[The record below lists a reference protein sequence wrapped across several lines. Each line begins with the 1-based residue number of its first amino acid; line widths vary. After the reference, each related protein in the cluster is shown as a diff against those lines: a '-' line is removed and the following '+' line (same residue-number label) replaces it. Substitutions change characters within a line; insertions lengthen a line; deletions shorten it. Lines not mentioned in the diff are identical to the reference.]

1 LFPSHRKT
9 GVSGHPPPIIPAVVK
24 TDLNSALPLESNG
37 VCLPIGNANGGPPVM
52 KPQSWVVLISLRLHR
67 LAWLPSPSATTY
79 TSSLAVY
86 RPLQPPSLSLSTVLP
101 CFAISN
107 ALHPLCSLTICTAQ
121 LSYIQLNQHTHLLSI
136 SRIHFLPLAI
146 SVARHYIQRF
156 STSRE
161 SVDDELI
168 WSQHCCGWSPSTK
181 HRLRPR
187 CRCRHWQQARTHP
200 CRHTPLPNATQTMAL
215 SSTGLP
221 SQ

>member
-1 LFPSHRKT
+1 MTTRSRVVSLFPSHRKT

-121 LSYIQLNQHTHLLSI
+121 LSYIQLNQHTSSLYIPYPLPSSRYQRRSALHTALLHITRI
-136 SRIHFLPLAI
+136 SR
-146 SVARHYIQRF
+146 R
-156 STSRE
+156 
-161 SVDDELI
+161 
-168 WSQHCCGWSPSTK
+168 
-181 HRLRPR
+181 
-187 CRCRHWQQARTHP
+187 
-200 CRHTPLPNATQTMAL
+200 
-215 SSTGLP
+215 
-221 SQ
+221 

>member
-1 LFPSHRKT
+1 MTTSSRVVSLFPSHRKT

-24 TDLNSALPLESNG
+24 TDLNSALPLESNV

-67 LAWLPSPSATTY
+67 LAWLPSPRATTF

-86 RPLQPPSLSLSTVLP
+86 KPLQPPSLSLSTVLP
-101 CFAISN
+101 CFYIQRSSSLVLFN
-107 ALHPLCSLTICTAQ
+107 YLHSP

-168 WSQHCCGWSPSTK
+168 WSQHCCG
-181 HRLRPR
+181 
-187 CRCRHWQQARTHP
+187 
-200 CRHTPLPNATQTMAL
+200 
-215 SSTGLP
+215 
-221 SQ
+221 